1 MNVSSLTRTCAAC
14 LKTKPLTEKN
24 YPLDRPGHH
33 RRVCRVCF
41 NNRRDEK
48 GLKPTV
54 ELAKP
59 AYTETVEKEKL
70 THVEEHRLKVDN
82 RNLRAQNE
90 KLVKEL
96 AEGGE
101 YNRLVGEVLAVQA
114 EMKIPR
120 IVPRE
125 QKSGLLEATPLVLAS
140 DWHVDEV
147 VEAKKVAYRNRYDE
161 HIAKQR
167 MHRFFQSILWSVK
180 HQRDVFKIRSLIL
193 WLGGD
198 LMTNFLHEDD
208 VENNSMAPLLAIP
221 FLFENIVAGIDLLLT
236 DKEIAEY
243 VIPCND
249 GNHGRTTKKLRA
261 ATRTEHSLE
270 VLLYAML
277 AQHYRNEKRVRFILP
292 TSQFTFLDDIYGRT
306 IRFFHGDV
314 VQYGGGV
321 GGITV
326 PLFRA
331 VARFEKTKRADLTC
345 LGHFHQRYCLPDI
358 MVNGSMIG
366 YNAYAMSKGLPFEAP
381 VQSLRMLEPTR
392 WCSIDIPLWISSKD
406 DDINNRKAA

>member
-1 MNVSSLTRTCAAC
+1 MTVSKKTRVCATCIKEKSLESFPQH
-14 LKTKPLTEKN
+14 K
-24 YPLDRPGHH
+24 PGHH
-33 RRVCRVCF
+33 RRVCRACF
-41 NNRRDEK
+41 NDRRDEH
-48 GLKPTV
+48 GLKPDVDCARVT
-54 ELAKP
+54 
-59 AYTETVEKEKL
+59 YTDKVEKEKL
-70 THVEEHRLKVDN
+70 THVEEHRLKIDN
-82 RNLRAQNE
+82 RNLRSQNE
-90 KLVKEL
+90 KLIKEL
-96 AEGGE
+96 SEGGE
-101 YNRLVGEVLAVQA
+101 YNQLVGEVIAMQA
-114 EMKIPR
+114 GMKIPK

-147 VEAKKVAYRNRYDE
+147 VEAKKVAGRNRYDQ

-167 MHRFFQSILWSVK
+167 MRRFFESILWSVK

-208 VENNSMAPLLAIP
+208 VENNSMQPLLAIP

-277 AQHYRNEKRVRFILP
+277 AQHYRDEKRVRFILP

-331 VARFEKTKRADLTC
+331 VSRFEKTKRADLTC